1 VSLIFENELPPE
13 GDAVVGG
20 SVAFEFSDA
29 GVKGLVG
36 DDKNKRS
43 WWRCLPENESIAR
56 QCYKNGERSS
66 LTI

>member
-1 VSLIFENELPPE
+1 MRSVSLIFGNELPPE
-13 GDAVVGG
+13 GDAIGG
-20 SVAFEFSDA
+20 SVAFEISDA

-56 QCYKNGERSS
+56 QCYMEKRRV
-66 LTI
+66 